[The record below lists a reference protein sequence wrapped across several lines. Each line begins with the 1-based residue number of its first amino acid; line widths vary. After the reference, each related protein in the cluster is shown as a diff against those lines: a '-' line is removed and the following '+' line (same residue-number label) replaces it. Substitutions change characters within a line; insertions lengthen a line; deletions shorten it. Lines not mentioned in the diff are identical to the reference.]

1 MNSVELNIELAMNLN
16 RSVELISREA
26 GHLTWVLNVHLVN
39 NLLFCLPPVENYNL
53 VLFIYNICFDCLSVI
68 LGNFIIQFSSRLSTV
83 ITYFIL
89 NLIYFFR

>member
-68 LGNFIIQFSSRLSTV
+68 LGNFSLARSLVQELF
-83 ITYFIL
+83 
-89 NLIYFFR
+89 